1 MIKLQSHIK
10 VGNLV
15 VVYAAVLHLPQWYVA
30 TADGILIFGPF
41 SSLEEA
47 MEAARGTT
55 PQTPRRK
62 NVQHS
67 WLLNL
72 GTIRSRLGLFFRP
85 GARRALPFGDF
96 HSFFKA

>member
-47 MEAARGTT
+47 MEAARGTNPPDSASEKGVLDVNDRT
-55 PQTPRRK
+55 CHESLRFVPSQPV
-62 NVQHS
+62 N
-67 WLLNL
+67 
-72 GTIRSRLGLFFRP
+72 
-85 GARRALPFGDF
+85 
-96 HSFFKA
+96 